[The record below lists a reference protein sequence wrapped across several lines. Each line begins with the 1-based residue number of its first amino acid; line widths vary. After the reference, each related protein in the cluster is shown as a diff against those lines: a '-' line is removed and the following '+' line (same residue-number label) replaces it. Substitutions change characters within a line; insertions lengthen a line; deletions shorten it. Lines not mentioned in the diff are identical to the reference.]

1 MKVIFVFVTFSNIC
15 MFGVDRF
22 IENFRKMFHV
32 DDKKAIYL
40 NIKNAFINKLF
51 VCLKDFIVSLT

>member
-1 MKVIFVFVTFSNIC
+1 

-51 VCLKDFIVSLT
+51 VCLKDFVSLT